1 LDEEETVVAAGAPG
15 AAFAAEI
22 AAAAKTAEDAS
33 AITIAGRKNAV
44 IR

>member
-1 LDEEETVVAAGAPG
+1 MAVAVEAPG

-22 AAAAKTAEDAS
+22 AVAAKNAEDAS
-33 AITIAGRKNAV
+33 AITNAGRKNAV

>member
-1 LDEEETVVAAGAPG
+1 LVEEGLAVATLATG
-15 AAFAAEI
+15 AALAAEI
-22 AAAAKTAEDAS
+22 VAAVKMAEDAS